1 MADGKMIEYRVDNGI
16 AVLEINRPPV
26 NSYTTEL
33 LKELDAAI
41 LEARFDDNVH
51 AIVLTGKIE
60 KFFSAG
66 ADINMLSSKS
76 LSFKNNFA
84 LHGHEVLMRLEN
96 TPKLV
101 IAAINGHAVGGG
113 LEIAMA
119 CDIRIAKKEGGRV
132 GLAEINLG
140 VMPGMGGTQRLPR
153 LVGKARAMELCATGK
168 TIAFEEALDMGLV
181 HYIYERE
188 NFMEQI
194 MDYARQFIVP
204 NKSSLAVGKV
214 KRAIQTG
221 LELSLPDGLAFE
233 RELLA
238 QAFGSEDGQEGV
250 KAYLEKRMV
259 RYHRRGPRKRAHE
272 CVRADQEEQR
282 RNRPAIDT
290 RARQDFIR
298 IRLGNSSPASWF
310 GVLRRSRVQGS
321 RLSRPAAAK
330 GRIRYGRPPAHR
342 HLRRDRAVE
351 FSTDSHGNQARSG
364 IGGGQHDHYQTRQYH
379 SPCNRSDD

>member
-1 MADGKMIEYRVDNGI
+1 MAEGKMIEYRVDNGVAI
-16 AVLEINRPPV
+16 VEINRPPV
-26 NSYTTEL
+26 NSYTTDL

-41 LEARFDDNVH
+41 LDARFDDTVH
-51 AIVLTGKIE
+51 AIVITGKVE

-66 ADINMLSSKS
+66 ADINMLSSKP
-76 LSFKNNFA
+76 LAFKNNFA

-96 TPKLV
+96 TPKII

-153 LVGKARAMELCATGK
+153 LVGKSRAMELCATGRQ
-168 TIAFEEALDMGLV
+168 IAFEEARDMGLI
-181 HYIYERE
+181 HEIFDRE
-188 NFMEQI
+188 NFMEQVL
-194 MDYARQFIVP
+194 DYARQFIVP

-238 QAFGSEDGQEGV
+238 QTFGSEDGQEGIN
-250 KAYLEKRMV
+250 AYREKRTA
-259 RYHRRGPRKRAHE
+259 K
-272 CVRADQEEQR
+272 
-282 RNRPAIDT
+282 
-290 RARQDFIR
+290 F
-298 IRLGNSSPASWF
+298 
-310 GVLRRSRVQGS
+310 QG
-321 RLSRPAAAK
+321 K
-330 GRIRYGRPPAHR
+330 
-342 HLRRDRAVE
+342 
-351 FSTDSHGNQARSG
+351 
-364 IGGGQHDHYQTRQYH
+364 
-379 SPCNRSDD
+379 

>member
-1 MADGKMIEYRVDNGI
+1 MAEGKLIDYRVDNGV
-16 AVLEINRPPV
+16 ALLEINRPPV

-33 LKELDAAI
+33 LKELDTAI

-51 AIVLTGKIE
+51 AIVLTGKVE

-76 LSFKNNFA
+76 LSYKNNFA

-96 TPKLV
+96 TPKIV

-119 CDIRIAKKEGGRV
+119 CDIRIAKKEGGKV

-153 LVGKARAMELCATGK
+153 LVGKGRALELCATGK
-168 TIAFEEALDMGLV
+168 TIAFEEALEIGLI
-181 HYIYERE
+181 HYIYDRER
-188 NFMEQI
+188 FMEEV
-194 MDYARQFIVP
+194 MDYTRQFIIP

-238 QAFGSEDGQEGV
+238 QAFGSEDGSEGV
-250 KAYLEKRMV
+250 KAYLEKRT
-259 RYHRRGPRKRAHE
+259 A
-272 CVRADQEEQR
+272 Q
-282 RNRPAIDT
+282 
-290 RARQDFIR
+290 F
-298 IRLGNSSPASWF
+298 
-310 GVLRRSRVQGS
+310 
-321 RLSRPAAAK
+321 K
-330 GRIRYGRPPAHR
+330 GK
-342 HLRRDRAVE
+342 
-351 FSTDSHGNQARSG
+351 
-364 IGGGQHDHYQTRQYH
+364 
-379 SPCNRSDD
+379 

>member
-1 MADGKMIEYRVDNGI
+1 MAEGKMIESRLDNGI

-33 LKELDAAI
+33 LKELDAAV
-41 LEARFDDNVH
+41 LDARFDDNVH
-51 AIVLTGKIE
+51 AIVITGKVE

-96 TPKLV
+96 TPKIV

-119 CDIRIAKKEGGRV
+119 CDIRIAKKEGGKV

-181 HYIYERE
+181 HYIYEKE
-188 NFMEQI
+188 NFMEQV
-194 MDYARQFIVP
+194 MDYTRQFIVP
-204 NKSSLAVGKV
+204 
-214 KRAIQTG
+214 
-221 LELSLPDGLAFE
+221 E
-233 RELLA
+233 
-238 QAFGSEDGQEGV
+238 QE
-250 KAYLEKRMV
+250 
-259 RYHRRGPRKRAHE
+259 
-272 CVRADQEEQR
+272 Q
-282 RNRPAIDT
+282 
-290 RARQDFIR
+290 
-298 IRLGNSSPASWF
+298 
-310 GVLRRSRVQGS
+310 
-321 RLSRPAAAK
+321 
-330 GRIRYGRPPAHR
+330 YGRR
-342 HLRRDRAVE
+342 Q
-351 FSTDSHGNQARSG
+351 GQARNPNRSG
-364 IGGGQHDHYQTRQYH
+364 IVFARRPCVRERASGANLRQRRR
-379 SPCNRSDD
+379 SGRRKGLSGKENRAI

>member
-1 MADGKMIEYRVDNGI
+1 MIEYRVDNGI

-33 LKELDAAI
+33 LKELDSSI

-51 AIVLTGKIE
+51 AIVITGKVE

-66 ADINMLSSKS
+66 ADINMLSNKP

-96 TPKLV
+96 TPKII

-153 LVGKARAMELCATGK
+153 LVGKGRALELCATGK

-181 HYIYERE
+181 HYVYAKES
-188 NFMEQI
+188 FMQEV
-194 MDYARQFIVP
+194 MDYGRQFVVP

-214 KRAIQTG
+214 KRAVQTG

-238 QAFGSEDGQEGV
+238 QTFASEDGQEGV
-250 KAYLEKRMV
+250 KAYLEKRT
-259 RYHRRGPRKRAHE
+259 A
-272 CVRADQEEQR
+272 Q
-282 RNRPAIDT
+282 
-290 RARQDFIR
+290 F
-298 IRLGNSSPASWF
+298 
-310 GVLRRSRVQGS
+310 
-321 RLSRPAAAK
+321 K
-330 GRIRYGRPPAHR
+330 GK
-342 HLRRDRAVE
+342 
-351 FSTDSHGNQARSG
+351 
-364 IGGGQHDHYQTRQYH
+364 
-379 SPCNRSDD
+379 

>member
-1 MADGKMIEYRVDNGI
+1 MADGKLIEYRVANGV
-16 AVLEINRPPV
+16 AVLEINRPTV

-33 LKELDAAI
+33 LKELDAAV

-51 AIVLTGKIE
+51 AIVITGKVE

-66 ADINMLSSKS
+66 ADINMLSGKT

-96 TPKLV
+96 TPKIV

-119 CDIRIAKKEGGRV
+119 CDIRIARKEGGRV

-153 LVGKARAMELCATGK
+153 LVRKARALGLCATGK
-168 TIAFEEALDMGLV
+168 TTAFEEALEMGLI
-181 HYIYERE
+181 HDIYERE
-188 NFMEQI
+188 NFMERV
-194 MDYARQFIVP
+194 MDYARQFIPP

-221 LELSLPDGLAFE
+221 MEISLPEGLAFE

-250 KAYLEKRMV
+250 KAYLEKRT
-259 RYHRRGPRKRAHE
+259 A
-272 CVRADQEEQR
+272 Q
-282 RNRPAIDT
+282 
-290 RARQDFIR
+290 F
-298 IRLGNSSPASWF
+298 
-310 GVLRRSRVQGS
+310 
-321 RLSRPAAAK
+321 K
-330 GRIRYGRPPAHR
+330 GK
-342 HLRRDRAVE
+342 
-351 FSTDSHGNQARSG
+351 
-364 IGGGQHDHYQTRQYH
+364 
-379 SPCNRSDD
+379 

>member
-1 MADGKMIEYRVDNGI
+1 MAEGKMIEYRLDNGV

-33 LKELDAAI
+33 LKELDAAV
-41 LEARFDDNVH
+41 LDARFDDNVH
-51 AIVLTGKIE
+51 AIVITGKVE

-96 TPKLV
+96 TPKIV

-119 CDIRIAKKEGGRV
+119 CDLRIAKKEGGRV

-153 LVGKARAMELCATGK
+153 LVGKSRAMELCATGK

-181 HYIYERE
+181 HYIYDRE
-188 NFMEQI
+188 NFMEQVL
-194 MDYARQFIVP
+194 DYARQFIVP
-204 NKSSLAVGKV
+204 NKSSMAVGKV

-221 LELSLPDGLAFE
+221 LELSLPEGLAFE

-238 QAFGSEDGQEGV
+238 QTFASEDGQEGV
-250 KAYLEKRMV
+250 KAYLEKRT
-259 RYHRRGPRKRAHE
+259 A
-272 CVRADQEEQR
+272 Q
-282 RNRPAIDT
+282 
-290 RARQDFIR
+290 F
-298 IRLGNSSPASWF
+298 
-310 GVLRRSRVQGS
+310 
-321 RLSRPAAAK
+321 K
-330 GRIRYGRPPAHR
+330 GK
-342 HLRRDRAVE
+342 
-351 FSTDSHGNQARSG
+351 
-364 IGGGQHDHYQTRQYH
+364 
-379 SPCNRSDD
+379 